1 MRRTLSLLLACLAAA
16 GALLMPGGLRLA
28 PTPVASRSAS
38 VCMGG
43 ALSKP
48 ARVNLRNR
56 AYNKMYKSEMKTAIK
71 KARPT
76 ARDAPAACAPWDPAP
91 PRPLPRPPQV
101 LAPGLL
107 LVLDPT
113 E

>member
-1 MRRTLSLLLACLAAA
+1 MRRTLSLLLACVAAA

-76 ARDAPAACAPWDPAP
+76 ARDAPAACAP
-91 PRPLPRPPQV
+91 
-101 LAPGLL
+101 
-107 LVLDPT
+107 
-113 E
+113 